1 MKLKSYLALTTAATS
16 SCIVIAVTTAIFF
29 LLQNSHIEGIK
40 ARGLELARVVACD
53 PVVIDAVEAK
63 NSGQAYDLQS
73 YVETIRT
80 RTDASYIVV
89 VDKKAERLTHPN
101 PDRIGKHFMGDD
113 IIPAIVDGAEFS
125 SVASGT
131 LGKAI
136 RNFSPIILNGEI
148 IGTVTIGYLSEKA
161 STILYQQFGYIGLLI
176 VLVYLLAIGI
186 TGAFVFKMKR
196 TFLDYEP
203 EFIVNKFREHEM
215 VLNSIRDA
223 IIAVDHNMNITTINN
238 SALKLLSMGV
248 PGRYDYVNQPLSRYS
263 APLSHL
269 VLSSQ
274 EAFHQGEFNI
284 GKINYRANIYPI
296 KNPKGPRGHVI
307 VFFANLDR
315 NELETEVT
323 NLKNYSALLRSK
335 THEYS
340 NKLNALSGML
350 QIGKYNEAV
359 DFIQQETDRCQS
371 IIRSIVMS
379 VTDSAVA
386 GLLLAKF
393 NKASEIGVKFTID
406 EDINLSGYE
415 KNISEKFVTMLGNL
429 IDNALLAS
437 WQNREQVE
445 PEVQVYLSDRSNHII
460 IEVQDSGAGVPEDIT
475 DRILEF
481 GVSSKNDDEQNG
493 IGLYLVK
500 QLVDYFH
507 GNIDWERTEQNTTLF
522 SIYLDKNEI
531 SAHD

>member
-29 LLQNSHIEGIK
+29 LLQNSHIEGIQ
-40 ARGLELARVVACD
+40 ARGLELARVVARD
-53 PVVIDAVEAK
+53 PVVIDAVESK
-63 NSGQAYDLQS
+63 NNGQPYNLQH
-73 YVETIRT
+73 YVETIRS

-101 PDRIGKHFMGDD
+101 PERIGKHFMGDD
-113 IIPAIVDGAEFS
+113 IIPAIREGAEFS
-125 SVASGT
+125 SVAAGT

-136 RNFSPIILNGEI
+136 RNFSPIMRNGEV
-148 IGTVTIGYLSEKA
+148 IGAVTIGYLSEKA
-161 STILYQQFGYIGLLI
+161 TTILYQQFGYIGLLI
-176 VLVYLLAIGI
+176 ILVYLLAIGI

-203 EFIVNKFREHEM
+203 EYIVNKFREHEM
-215 VLNSIRDA
+215 ILNSIRDA
-223 IIAVDHNMNITTINN
+223 IIAVDNNMNITTINN
-238 SALKLLSMGV
+238 SALKLLSMGI
-248 PGRYDYVNQPLSRYS
+248 PGRDDYVSQPLSRFS
-263 APLSHL
+263 VPLSHL
-269 VLSSQ
+269 VLASHG
-274 EAFHQGEFNI
+274 AFNQGDFKI
-284 GKINYRANIYPI
+284 GKLDYRADIYPI

-340 NKLNALSGML
+340 NKLNVLSGML
-350 QIGKYNEAV
+350 QIGNYNEAV
-359 DFIQQETDRCQS
+359 DFIQQETDSYQS
-371 IIRSIVMS
+371 IVRSIVLS
-379 VTDSAVA
+379 VTDSAIA

-406 EDINLSGYE
+406 EDTNMSGYH

-437 WQNREQVE
+437 WQNREQAE

-460 IEVQDSGAGVPEDIT
+460 LEIQDSGAGVPENIT

-507 GNIDWERTEQNTTLF
+507 GSIDWERTEQNTTLF
-522 SIYLDKNEI
+522 SIYLDKSEI
-531 SAHD
+531 SSHD